1 MSEKFMLGLDF
12 ASDSVR
18 TLAVSCLDGA
28 VAQFEQLY
36 QRYLQCAKQAKP
48 LYAKSES

>member
-1 MSEKFMLGLDF
+1 MSEKIMLGLDF
-12 ASDSVR
+12 ASYSVR

-36 QRYLQCAKQAKP
+36 RRYPQCAKQAEL

>member
-1 MSEKFMLGLDF
+1 MSEKFVLGLDF
-12 ASDSVR
+12 GSDSVR
-18 TLAVSCLDGA
+18 TLVVSCLNRA